1 MNFCWVTLPVKDF
14 KRSLDFYHGVLGLPI
29 NSKHDGGGM
38 QMVMLGEED
47 KPKIE
52 LIFFPDN
59 ESTDFASDITVGI
72 AVESMNLAMELLK
85 KNNIPI
91 TRGPIAPNPNIQF
104 VYITDP
110 NGYEVQL
117 VEMKKWGLPLKV

>member
-14 KRSLDFYHGVLGLPI
+14 KKSLDFYHGVLGLPI
-29 NSKHDGGGM
+29 TSKHDGGGM

-52 LIFFPDN
+52 LIFFPGN

-72 AVESMNLAMELLK
+72 AVESMDLAMELLK

-117 VEMKKWGLPLKV
+117 VEMQK